1 MVRVCHIISG
11 DLWAGAEV
19 MAYHLMKGLKAYDD
33 LALSAILLNEGRL
46 AEELHKLGIMVHLV
60 DESKTS
66 LFHIL
71 LGIRQILSKR
81 PPDVIHSHR
90 YKENI
95 LAYLISKS
103 IHGPKLIGTQHGM
116 PEVYGGETGLKHQLI
131 TKLNF
136 FLLSR
141 SFHQAVAVSRDMQNA
156 FVKQYGFD
164 KMKVSVIH
172 NGIDVPKISTKRYN
186 VCPFVIGSSGR
197 LFSVKDYP
205 FMVEIAKAIREKT
218 SRVSFNLAG
227 DGPERP
233 KLHTLIQQYA
243 LNGIFVLKGHLKDMS
258 AFYQGLDLYLNTSIH
273 EGIPMSVLEAMAHGL
288 PVIAPKVGGF
298 PEIIDDG
305 VDGYLLN
312 ERDPRDFAEKCLV
325 LHENKEMWQ
334 QMSQAARQKVVREF
348 SMENMARQYYNLYLK
363 VINNR

>member
-1 MVRVCHIISG
+1 
-11 DLWAGAEV
+11 V
-19 MAYHLMKGLKAYDD
+19 MAYHLLKGLREYDE
-33 LALSAILLNEGRL
+33 LTLSAILLNEGRL
-46 AEELHKLGIMVHLV
+46 AEEIRNLGIEVHVV

-103 IHGPKLIGTQHGM
+103 IHDAKLIGTQHGM
-116 PEVYGGETGLKHQLI
+116 PEVHGEKSSLRQQFI
-131 TKLNF
+131 TKWNF
-136 FLLSR
+136 FVLSR
-141 SFHQAVAVSRDMQNA
+141 CFHQAVAVSRDMQNA

-172 NGIDVPKISTKRYN
+172 NGIEVPEISTKRYN

-197 LFSVKDYP
+197 LFPVKDYP
-205 FMVEIAKAIREKT
+205 FMVKIAKAIREKT

-233 KLHTLIQQYA
+233 KLHALIQQYR
-243 LNGIFVLKGHLKDMS
+243 LNGTFVLKGHLKDMS

-298 PEIIDDG
+298 AEIVDNG
-305 VDGYLLN
+305 VDGYLLS
-312 ERDPRDFAEKCLV
+312 ERDPRDFAEKCLI

-348 SMENMARQYYNLYLK
+348 SMENMARKYYNLYLK
-363 VINNR
+363 VTNNR